1 MCPVCMASAA
11 VMAAGVTSTGG
22 IAALAL
28 KIFVRKKG
36 ESKMTPT
43 MTQTEHPQVVS
54 EAEWLAARK
63 RLLVTEKEFSR
74 LRDALS
80 AERRK
85 MPWARVET
93 DYLFEGPG
101 GKQTLADLFQGRSQL
116 VVYHFMFGPGWSEGC
131 PSCSFLAD
139 HFDGAN
145 NHLPHRDVTLAVIS
159 RAPFDQIEA
168 FKKRMGWRFPWVS
181 SFGTNFNRDYHVSFN
196 PEDRNE
202 GKVEYNYARTE
213 FPSDEAPGLS
223 VFYKDQAGQIF
234 HTYSSYARG
243 LDILLG
249 TYNFLDFVPKGRD
262 EDGLK
267 FSMAWVR
274 HHDKYD
280 GRPVDPEQ
288 TYVQPKAN
296 ADCCEGHR

>member
-1 MCPVCMASAA
+1 MASAA

-28 KIFVRKKG
+28 KIFVPKKG
-36 ESKMTPT
+36 ESK

-54 EAEWLAARK
+54 ETEWLAARK

-85 MPWARVET
+85 MPWVKVDTEYVF
-93 DYLFEGPG
+93 DGPG

-116 VVYHFMFGPGWSEGC
+116 IVYHFMFGPGWSEGC

-145 NHLPHRDVTLAVIS
+145 HHLPQRDVTLVAIS

-168 FKKRMGWRFPWVS
+168 FKKRMGWRFKWVS
-181 SFGTNFNRDYHVSFN
+181 SFGSNFNRDFHVSFN
-196 PEDRNE
+196 PEDRDQ
-202 GKVEYNYARTE
+202 GKVEYNYQPTE

-234 HTYSSYARG
+234 HSYSTYARG

-249 TYNFLDFVPKGRD
+249 VYNFLDFVPKGRD
-262 EDGLK
+262 EEGLK

-274 HHDKYD
+274 HHDKYAN
-280 GRPVDPEQ
+280 GAPVDPNQ
-288 TYVQPKAN
+288 TYVQPKM
-296 ADCCEGHR
+296 ADAECCAGETR